1 MTAYNRPAV
10 NVDLKDVIGRAF
22 YDSHRAIR
30 SQSVHTVVEEG
41 GRGSLKSSFC
51 SVEIVLWLL
60 KWPKSHALVMRQMGN
75 TLEDSV
81 YAQMLWAIAILGLT
95 DSFIQKKNPLRL
107 IYKPTGQAIYF
118 RGLDDEMK
126 IKGIKPQFGYIGCLW
141 FEEADQLRRGENAVL
156 SVKQSA
162 FRGSGD
168 NPTLTLI
175 SYNPPPNARNWAN
188 RYAREQQP
196 GKLVHHSSYL
206 DAPRK
211 WLGKEFLDG
220 ADWLRKTKPLIY
232 RHMYLGEMVGSGTQ
246 VFDNIVSRKITAK
259 EIAGF
264 DNIISGVDWGW
275 YPDPWVFIRTYYHAG
290 TRTLYIFDE
299 ARGNKLTNHVT
310 AKIVKERVAPGE
322 LILADLSDEK
332 ACADYR
338 SFGLRCWPAR
348 KGPGSRELGVK
359 WLQGLTAIVIDP
371 NRCPCTLQEFLE
383 WEYEV
388 APDGTVL
395 GTLMDARD
403 HGIDAARYACSRIW
417 QRKGA

>member
-75 TLEDSV
+75 TLED
-81 YAQMLWAIAILGLT
+81 
-95 DSFIQKKNPLRL
+95 
-107 IYKPTGQAIYF
+107 
-118 RGLDDEMK
+118 
-126 IKGIKPQFGYIGCLW
+126 
-141 FEEADQLRRGENAVL
+141 
-156 SVKQSA
+156 
-162 FRGSGD
+162 
-168 NPTLTLI
+168 
-175 SYNPPPNARNWAN
+175 
-188 RYAREQQP
+188 
-196 GKLVHHSSYL
+196 KLVHHSSYL

>member
-1 MTAYNRPAV
+1 MTAYNHPAV

-107 IYKPTGQAIYF
+107 IYKPTKQTIYF

-126 IKGIKPQFGYIGCLW
+126 IKGIKPKFGYIGCLW